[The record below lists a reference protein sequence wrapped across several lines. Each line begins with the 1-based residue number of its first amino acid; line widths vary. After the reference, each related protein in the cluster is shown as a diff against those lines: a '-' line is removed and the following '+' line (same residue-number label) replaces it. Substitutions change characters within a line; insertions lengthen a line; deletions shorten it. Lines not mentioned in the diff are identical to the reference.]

1 MRKTYRVKLSELVSD
16 YNKDYAIANLSHS
29 FTGYDPQFTEGNGFL
44 TFAVNTDEHLT
55 NQIIRE
61 KLSSSSFVSAVSSGD
76 YKKRV
81 VKVPQLKE
89 AGQGKWLNEQSI
101 WRPNEF
107 KGTPAKDPMTDKQHS
122 YLTGLFARK
131 DYSAH
136 PYAGT
141 FAFHEKNIQENRSV
155 YSKYHASQLIDNLK
169 EFPDKIK
176 EAHVDNTL
184 PADDEDNPTWSNGEK
199 ATWSVVKTPGY
210 YKMTLDPPNLVGP
223 GMDSKEHG
231 GLAAPKR
238 WEEGCRCQPC
248 RDAHVQYFDS
258 VIDHINKNPNFYIGR
273 GVGENKIKNNED
285 LNNLLTHAHNM
296 KKYYQSDGI
305 RESSTESTYPDFAH
319 GMGING
325 SPLTDTASNNPF
337 TTEQGKSG
345 VDAGLEI
352 PDTENAQYLIGQD
365 DIRNPGGGRY
375 SEPQKIVASS
385 WVTAERI
392 LPEIPQ
398 PIDPMERHIKIEH
411 RVENPLQDMIEWQEL
426 EKHIKNLH
434 DLHDWYHNKEYYGEE
449 TGPHHPGNTDEGEP
463 LTIPHKH
470 AKKEEEEKKVDKDGL
485 PIPDEEDGLPKGRTL
500 ADLWGGI
507 GGMGTS
513 NDKSGNS

>member
-29 FTGYDPQFTEGNGFL
+29 FTGYDPQFTESNGFL

-89 AGQGKWLNEQSI
+89 AAQGKWLNEQSI

-141 FAFHEKNIQENRSV
+141 FAFHEKNIQENRPV

-176 EAHVDNTL
+176 EA
-184 PADDEDNPTWSNGEK
+184 S
-199 ATWSVVKTPGY
+199 
-210 YKMTLDPPNLVGP
+210 
-223 GMDSKEHG
+223 
-231 GLAAPKR
+231 
-238 WEEGCRCQPC
+238 
-248 RDAHVQYFDS
+248 
-258 VIDHINKNPNFYIGR
+258 
-273 GVGENKIKNNED
+273 
-285 LNNLLTHAHNM
+285 LN
-296 KKYYQSDGI
+296 
-305 RESSTESTYPDFAH
+305 ESTYPDFAH
-319 GMGING
+319 GKGING
-325 SPLTDTASNNPF
+325 TPLTDTASNNPF

-375 SEPQKIVASS
+375 NEPQKIVASS
-385 WVTAERI
+385 WVI
-392 LPEIPQ
+392 
-398 PIDPMERHIKIEH
+398 
-411 RVENPLQDMIEWQEL
+411 
-426 EKHIKNLH
+426 
-434 DLHDWYHNKEYYGEE
+434 
-449 TGPHHPGNTDEGEP
+449 
-463 LTIPHKH
+463 
-470 AKKEEEEKKVDKDGL
+470 AKEEEKKVDKDGL
-485 PIPDEEDGLPKGRTL
+485 LIPDEEDGLPKGRTL
-500 ADLWGGI
+500 SDLWGGI